1 MLDLHAHSTASDGC
15 YSPADLVRKAA
26 AAGLSVLALTDHDT
40 CGGLLD
46 AQEEALRQGLT
57 FVPGIE
63 LNIAWPTG
71 EFHLLGLALKT
82 LSPSLRDIIAFL
94 EEGRA
99 RRNEAMV
106 EKLRENGVEISIEE
120 LRNAFDTNE
129 LGRPHFAAMLVQK
142 GYVKTRQLA
151 FDRYFAKG
159 RPCFVDKAGADL
171 SAAVAAIR
179 DSGGIPVQAH
189 PLSMFVSWG
198 KIPDK
203 IVEVQAAGVMGLEA
217 WHPGARISE
226 AERLEEL
233 AHSRGMLVT
242 GGSDFHGEKVRS
254 DRRLGFSSGGLKLKD
269 AFFSEELLPRV
280 KELRGSEDLTFRP

>member
-1 MLDLHAHSTASDGC
+1 
-15 YSPADLVRKAA
+15 
-26 AAGLSVLALTDHDT
+26 
-40 CGGLLD
+40 
-46 AQEEALRQGLT
+46 
-57 FVPGIE
+57 
-63 LNIAWPTG
+63 
-71 EFHLLGLALKT
+71 
-82 LSPSLRDIIAFL
+82 
-94 EEGRA
+94 RA
-99 RRNEAMV
+99 RRNEEMAR
-106 EKLRENGVEISIEE
+106 KLRESGVEISIEE

-129 LGRPHFAAMLVQK
+129 LGRPHFAALLVQK

-203 IVEVQAAGVMGLEA
+203 IAEVQAAGVMGLEA

-269 AFFSEELLPRV
+269 SFFFDELLPRV
-280 KELRGSEDLTFRP
+280 KEIRGSEDLSFRL

>member
-1 MLDLHAHSTASDGC
+1 MVDLHAHSTASDGC
-15 YSPADLVRKAA
+15 YSPSGLVRKAVQ
-26 AAGLSVLALTDHDT
+26 AGISVLALTDHDT
-40 CGGLLD
+40 CGGLLE

-57 FVPGIE
+57 FVPGVE

-71 EFHLLGLALKT
+71 EFHLLGLALQAV
-82 LSPSLRDIIAFL
+82 SPSLQDIIAFL
-94 EEGRA
+94 EEGRR
-99 RRNEAMV
+99 RRNEAMA

-151 FDRYFAKG
+151 FDKYFAKG
-159 RPCFVDKAGADL
+159 RPCFVDKAGVDL
-171 SAAVAAIR
+171 SAAVSAIR

-203 IVEVQAAGVMGLEA
+203 IAEVQAAGVMGLEA

-269 AFFSEELLPRV
+269 SFFFDELLPRV
-280 KELRGSEDLTFRP
+280 KEIRGSEDLSFRL

>member
-1 MLDLHAHSTASDGC
+1 MVDLHAHSTASDGC
-15 YSPADLVRKAA
+15 YSPSGLVRKAVQ
-26 AAGLSVLALTDHDT
+26 AGISVLALTDHDT
-40 CGGLLD
+40 CGGLLE

-57 FVPGIE
+57 FVPGVE

-71 EFHLLGLALKT
+71 EFHLLGLALQAV
-82 LSPSLRDIIAFL
+82 SPSLQDIIAFL
-94 EEGRA
+94 EEGRR
-99 RRNEAMV
+99 RRNEAMA

-120 LRNAFDTNE
+120 LRTAFDTNE

-151 FDRYFAKG
+151 FDKYFAKG
-159 RPCFVDKAGADL
+159 RPCFVDKAGVDL
-171 SAAVAAIR
+171 SAAVSAIR

-203 IVEVQAAGVMGLEA
+203 IAEVQAAGVMGLEA

-269 AFFSEELLPRV
+269 SFFFDELLPRV
-280 KELRGSEDLTFRP
+280 KEIRGSEDLSFRL